1 MTAFEKVRAE
11 YAPCLVIVGGDV
23 NSALARAFVA
33 AKLQSPVAHAEA
45 GLLAYLVANL
55 AVSMR
60 IAGRAGWRHFLR
72 LPLVF
77 TTLHLAYGLGF
88 WAGMTRFGL
97 PRGR

>member
-1 MTAFEKVRAE
+1 MIAFEKVCAG
-11 YAPCLVIVGGDV
+11 YAPCLVLVSGDV
-23 NSALARAFVA
+23 NLALACAFVA
-33 AKLQSPVAHAEA
+33 AKIQSPVAHIEA
-45 GLLAYLVANL
+45 GLLVYLVANL
-55 AVSMR
+55 AVSIR
-60 IAGRAGWRHFLR
+60 IASRAGWRHFLR